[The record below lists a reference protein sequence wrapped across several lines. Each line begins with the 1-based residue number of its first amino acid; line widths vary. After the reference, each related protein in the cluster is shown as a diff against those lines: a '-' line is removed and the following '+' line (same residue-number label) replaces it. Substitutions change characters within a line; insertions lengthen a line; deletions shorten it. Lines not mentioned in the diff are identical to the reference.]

1 MINYEMKAKDFFVSQ
16 GLEIKKTEEKSNIL
30 FASVGIDAISDR
42 ELTPCALKTFLYLC
56 RSASNKGYCWP
67 SQQTIADDIGGYK
80 RNKVTDAIA
89 LLEKRKY
96 IRTKSIRKEN
106 NQRKLVY
113 AICYSPYLKVQY
125 KPTQKVELE
134 SELTQKGLQAYP
146 KRVVGLPK
154 KRHKEDHSRGSCS
167 SSNEETTTTKDVSNE
182 TGDQESIALET
193 KDLALET
200 KESIALETKDLALE
214 TKESIALE
222 TKESIAL
229 ETKESIAL
237 ETKDLALENK
247 ESIALETSIFDLYRR
262 EVNAKYIIQTADK
275 TSMNA
280 FEFLEELEM
289 YMKYWSSFV
298 GNTPET
304 HSNIINL
311 TDYERNHSAQIW
323 VIINVWNKFQPYA
336 SRKHEAYQKALRV
349 EKMEK
354 IEESIDIAWYEFTEE
369 KSFSYIE
376 EKYKTKLMDIYNIR
390 ESQCIELL
398 RFSYER
404 CNELSGYFV
413 QQAILILEDSIKT
426 EENSVFMMS
435 EQIINE
441 VANYCKPEP
450 EKVDNSSEIEELSEK
465 IEETKRQINDLSDPD
480 DDFEKRLLKEIL
492 ENMKQDLR
500 EIA

>member
-193 KDLALET
+193 KDLALEN
-200 KESIALETKDLALE
+200 KESIALET
-214 TKESIALE
+214 
-222 TKESIAL
+222 
-229 ETKESIAL
+229 
-237 ETKDLALENK
+237 K

>member
-200 KESIALETKDLALE
+200 
-214 TKESIALE
+214 
-222 TKESIAL
+222 
-229 ETKESIAL
+229 
-237 ETKDLALENK
+237 K

>member
-182 TGDQESIALET
+182 TGDQ
-193 KDLALET
+193 
-200 KESIALETKDLALE
+200 
-214 TKESIALE
+214 
-222 TKESIAL
+222 
-229 ETKESIAL
+229 ESIAL

>member
-193 KDLALET
+193 KDL
-200 KESIALETKDLALE
+200 
-214 TKESIALE
+214 
-222 TKESIAL
+222 AL